1 MVQHVV
7 SRMGNRVMLT
17 STCLMSREFLSKSL
31 STIRSACLDIEEA
44 KLPASAHLAY
54 GGARISLG

>member
-1 MVQHVV
+1 MNIDVYDV
-7 SRMGNRVMLT
+7 LT
-17 STCLMSREFLSKSL
+17 LTLTFLIFREVLIKSL
-31 STIRSACLDIEEA
+31 LTIKSACLDIEEA